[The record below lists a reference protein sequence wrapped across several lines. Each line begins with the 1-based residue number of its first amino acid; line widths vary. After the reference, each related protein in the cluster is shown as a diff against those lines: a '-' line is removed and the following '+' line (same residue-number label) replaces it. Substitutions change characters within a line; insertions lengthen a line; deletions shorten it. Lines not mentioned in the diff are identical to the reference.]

1 MPDEKDS
8 LITLAGAG
16 LSPMRK
22 TPAQLIETA
31 KEIRRVSD
39 LLRNALIQMR
49 VADLGLGVAGL
60 VNVAAWAALKAWG
73 PREGL
78 RKLELLTGT
87 AWTDALRRAA
97 EGRD

>member
-1 MPDEKDS
+1 MAEESK
-8 LITLAGAG
+8 LITLAGQG

-22 TPAQLIETA
+22 DAAALERTA
-31 KEIRRVSD
+31 KEILRVSD
-39 LLRNALIQMR
+39 KLRRALIEMS

-73 PREGL
+73 PKEGL

-87 AWTDALRRAA
+87 AWADALRRAA
-97 EGRD
+97 AGLE